1 MIASL
6 PAWQKR
12 LLLVLAGIA
21 VLGLLGLIFTAGR
34 VSAGQDH
41 PGGSS
46 ADAGF
51 ARDMQVHHAQA
62 VEMSLLIR
70 DRSDDEALRSVAY
83 DIALTQQHQI
93 GQMYA
98 WLEEWNLPQSSSAPV
113 MAWMDGAGDHH
124 GSGTEAD
131 SGTDAHGA
139 RDGALMPGMAT
150 PEQMA
155 ELEAADGVEAERLY
169 LGLMIA
175 HHAAGADMAQAGA
188 DLAATDKVRA
198 LATKMASAQTA
209 EITALQNLL
218 EQR

>member
-1 MIASL
+1 
-6 PAWQKR
+6 
-12 LLLVLAGIA
+12 
-21 VLGLLGLIFTAGR
+21 
-34 VSAGQDH
+34 
-41 PGGSS
+41 
-46 ADAGF
+46 
-51 ARDMQVHHAQA
+51 
-62 VEMSLLIR
+62 
-70 DRSDDEALRSVAY
+70 
-83 DIALTQQHQI
+83 
-93 GQMYA
+93 
-98 WLEEWNLPQSSSAPV
+98 

-124 GSGTEAD
+124 GSGADAD

>member
-1 MIASL
+1 MITSL

-21 VLGLLGLIFTAGR
+21 VLGLLALIFTAGR
-34 VSAGQDH
+34 VSAGEDH
-41 PGGSS
+41 PGGTS

-70 DRSDDEALRSVAY
+70 DRSGDEALRSVAY

-113 MAWMDGAGDHH
+113 MAWMDGAADHH
-124 GSGTEAD
+124 GSGTGAD

-139 RDGALMPGMAT
+139 GDGALMPGMAT
-150 PEQMA
+150 PGQMA
-155 ELEAADGVEAERLY
+155 ELQAADGVEAERLF
-169 LGLMIA
+169 LNLMIA
-175 HHAAGADMAQAGA
+175 HHSAGADMAQAGA
-188 DLAATDKVRA
+188 DLAATEKVRA
-198 LATKMASAQTA
+198 LATKMASAQKA
-209 EITALQNLL
+209 EITALEDLL

>member
-12 LLLVLAGIA
+12 LLLVLAGVA

-41 PGGSS
+41 PGGTS

-113 MAWMDGAGDHH
+113 MAWMDGAADHH
-124 GSGTEAD
+124 GA
-131 SGTDAHGA
+131 GTDAHGA

-150 PEQMA
+150 PDQMA

>member
-1 MIASL
+1 MITSL

-34 VSAGQDH
+34 VSAGEDH
-41 PGGSS
+41 PGGTS

-51 ARDMQVHHAQA
+51 SRDMQVHHAQA

-98 WLEEWNLPQSSSAPV
+98 WLEEWSLPQSSSAPV
-113 MAWMDGAGDHH
+113 MAWMESSTDHH
-124 GSGTEAD
+124 GSGSDAS
-131 SGTDAHGA
+131 SGTETHGA
-139 RDGALMPGMAT
+139 ADGALMPGMAT
-150 PEQMA
+150 PAQMA
-155 ELEAADGVEAERLY
+155 ELEAADGVEAERLF
-169 LGLMIA
+169 LNLMIA
-175 HHAAGADMAQAGA
+175 HHTAGADMAQAGA
-188 DLAATDKVRA
+188 DLAATEKVRA
-198 LATKMASAQTA
+198 LAAKMASAQKA
-209 EITALQNLL
+209 EITALQGLL

>member
-1 MIASL
+1 MITSL

-34 VSAGQDH
+34 VSAGEEH
-41 PGGSS
+41 PGGTSP
-46 ADAGF
+46 DAGF

-98 WLEEWNLPQSSSAPV
+98 WLEEWHLPQSSSAPV
-113 MAWMDGAGDHH
+113 MAWMDSGTAHH
-124 GSGTEAD
+124 SSGSGAD
-131 SGTDAHGA
+131 SGSESSSA
-139 RDGALMPGMAT
+139 GALMPGMAT
-150 PEQMA
+150 PAQMA
-155 ELEAADGVEAERLY
+155 GLRAADGVEAERLF
-169 LGLMIA
+169 LNLMIA
-175 HHAAGADMAQAGA
+175 HHTAGADMAQAGA
-188 DLAATDKVRA
+188 DLAATGKVRA
-198 LATKMASAQTA
+198 LAEKMASAQKA